1 LDIKGKNPKDMNII
15 EPKMGPDPEN
25 ESAAFF
31 HARARASGF
40 TNLFDWFLSRQD
52 TDNLEVLL
60 ICCQNYV
67 VELINEINDDP
78 SAPDGETQL
87 FRDHAREIGFD
98 KLMDLFLHDTCLDC
112 AEAEACAAESYID
125 ELLDEITKS
134 EARGNQLL

>member
-1 LDIKGKNPKDMNII
+1 LDAFGRERKIRNMNII
-15 EPKMGPDPEN
+15 ESRMWPAAEN

-31 HARARASGF
+31 HERARASGF

-78 SAPDGETQL
+78 SATDGETQL

-125 ELLDEITKS
+125 ELLEEITKS
-134 EARGNQLL
+134 EARAN

>member
-1 LDIKGKNPKDMNII
+1 LDAFGRERKIRNMNII
-15 EPKMGPDPEN
+15 EPRMWPAAEN

-31 HARARASGF
+31 HDRARASGF
-40 TNLFDWFLSRQD
+40 TNLFDWFLSRRD

-78 SAPDGETQL
+78 SATDGETQL

-125 ELLDEITKS
+125 ELLEEITKG
-134 EARGNQLL
+134 EASAN

>member
-1 LDIKGKNPKDMNII
+1 LDAFGRERKIRNMNII
-15 EPKMGPDPEN
+15 EPRIGLDPEN

-31 HARARASGF
+31 HDRARASGF

-78 SAPDGETQL
+78 SATDGETQL

-125 ELLDEITKS
+125 ELLEEITKS
-134 EARGNQLL
+134 EARAN

>member
-1 LDIKGKNPKDMNII
+1 MNII
-15 EPKMGPDPEN
+15 EPRWGPDLEN

-31 HARARASGF
+31 QDRARASGF
-40 TNLFDWFLSRQD
+40 TNLFDWFLSRKD

-78 SAPDGETQL
+78 SSTDGETQL
-87 FRDHAREIGFD
+87 FRSHAREIGFD

-112 AEAEACAAESYID
+112 AEAELCAAESYID
-125 ELLDEITKS
+125 ELLEEITKS
-134 EARGNQLL
+134 EASANKPL

>member
-1 LDIKGKNPKDMNII
+1 MNII
-15 EPKMGPDPEN
+15 EPRMEPGAEN

-31 HARARASGF
+31 HDRARTSGF

-67 VELINEINDDP
+67 VELIDEINNDASATDD
-78 SAPDGETQL
+78 ETQL

-98 KLMDLFLHDTCLDC
+98 KLMNLFLHDTCLDC
-112 AEAEACAAESYID
+112 AEAEVCAAESYID
-125 ELLDEITKS
+125 ELLEEITKG
-134 EARGNQLL
+134 EASAN

>member
-1 LDIKGKNPKDMNII
+1 MDAFGRERKIRNMNII
-15 EPKMGPDPEN
+15 ESRMWPAAEN

-31 HARARASGF
+31 HDRARASGF

-78 SAPDGETQL
+78 SATDGETQL

-125 ELLDEITKS
+125 ELLEEITKG
-134 EARGNQLL
+134 EASAN

>member
-1 LDIKGKNPKDMNII
+1 MNII
-15 EPKMGPDPEN
+15 EPIMGSAAEN

-31 HARARASGF
+31 HDRARASGF

-78 SAPDGETQL
+78 SSTDGETQL

-125 ELLDEITKS
+125 ELLEEITKN
-134 EARGNQLL
+134 EGRVN